1 MLNYKEIFKNKKII
15 LIIDNATTHT
25 SKKVLICKELGLIC
39 QDFNTKDSLLKILSE
54 LASKHAIFSR
64 ISTKVQHNFKIL
76 P

>member
-15 LIIDNATTHT
+15 LIIDNAT

-39 QDFNTKDSLLKILSE
+39 QDFKDSLLKNLRE

-64 ISTKVQHNFKIL
+64 ISTKVQYNFKIL